1 MVEDPFF
8 CPVSVLRKNN
18 PQHSF
23 FQFFFLHLTLITPIT
38 SDLSLTLG
46 MCPTGGGGG
55 DRIPPDDSS
64 KPGPAPGSLD
74 CGLQQNG
81 NIINHLQEAVHLLC

>member
-1 MVEDPFF
+1 VKGFLSCFIMAF
-8 CPVSVLRKNN
+8 CTHGGGSILL
-18 PQHSF
+18 SG
-23 FQFFFLHLTLITPIT
+23 I

-74 CGLQQNG
+74 CGLNYA
-81 NIINHLQEAVHLLC
+81 NANKTAKTKVSK